1 MLIIFSQEAA
11 LAKLAHV
18 LSLDLSYEEKR
29 EMLARSLCGEMTV
42 HIKKEST
49 EPAKELQMIAAVA
62 REMNLSSSVE
72 VAELREVLF
81 PCLICSAVYK
91 NNFDIIDACFKEGAD
106 ISAGKKIFR
115 NHFSHIKDIHS
126 VR

>member
-1 MLIIFSQEAA
+1 
-11 LAKLAHV
+11 
-18 LSLDLSYEEKR
+18 
-29 EMLARSLCGEMTV
+29 MLARSLCGEMTV

-81 PCLICSAVYK
+81 PCLICSAMYK

-106 ISAGKKIFR
+106 LSAGKEIVK
-115 NHFSHIKDIHS
+115 NHYLHIQDIHC
-126 VR
+126 VRRLRHEDSSTHCHGRG

>member
-1 MLIIFSQEAA
+1 M
-11 LAKLAHV
+11 
-18 LSLDLSYEEKR
+18 SLDLSHEEKR
-29 EMLARSLCGEMTV
+29 EMMARSLCGEMTV

-49 EPAKELQMIAAVA
+49 ATIEPAAELQMIAAVA

-91 NNFDIIDACFKEGAD
+91 NNFNIIDACFKEGAD
-106 ISAGKKIFR
+106 ISAGKKIVQD
-115 NHFSHIKDIHS
+115 SLIQVQDIHF

>member
-1 MLIIFSQEAA
+1 M
-11 LAKLAHV
+11 KLAHV
-18 LSLDLSYEEKR
+18 LSLDLSHEEKR
-29 EMLARSLCGEMTV
+29 EMMARSLCGEMTV

-49 EPAKELQMIAAVA
+49 AATEPAAELQMIAAVA

-106 ISAGKKIFR
+106 LSAGE
-115 NHFSHIKDIHS
+115 HI
-126 VR
+126 VQNNNYR

>member
-1 MLIIFSQEAA
+1 MQEAA

-18 LSLDLSYEEKR
+18 LSLDLSLEEKR
-29 EMLARSLCGEMTV
+29 EMMGRSLCGEMTV

-49 EPAKELQMIAAVA
+49 ADIEPAAELQMIAAVA

-106 ISAGKKIFR
+106 ISAGERI
-115 NHFSHIKDIHS
+115 IKTNSNTIECFD
-126 VR
+126 R

>member
-1 MLIIFSQEAA
+1 
-11 LAKLAHV
+11 
-18 LSLDLSYEEKR
+18 
-29 EMLARSLCGEMTV
+29 MLARSLCGEMTV

-106 ISAGKKIFR
+106 ISAGKKIVK
-115 NHFSHIKDIHS
+115 NHCSHIQAIHS
-126 VR
+126 VRRLRHEDSSTHRHGRG

>member
-1 MLIIFSQEAA
+1 M
-11 LAKLAHV
+11 AKLAHV
-18 LSLDLSYEEKR
+18 LSLDLSHEEKR
-29 EMLARSLCGEMTV
+29 EMMGRSLCGEMTV
-42 HIKKEST
+42 HIRREA
-49 EPAKELQMIAAVA
+49 EPAAELQMIAAVA

-106 ISAGKKIFR
+106 ISAGE
-115 NHFSHIKDIHS
+115 
-126 VR
+126 

>member
-1 MLIIFSQEAA
+1 
-11 LAKLAHV
+11 
-18 LSLDLSYEEKR
+18 
-29 EMLARSLCGEMTV
+29 MLARSLCGEMTV

-106 ISAGKKIFR
+106 ISAGKKIVK
-115 NHFSHIKDIHS
+115 NHFTHS
-126 VR
+126 RRSLCQAITT